1 MSTEKIAAEK
11 VVSIHYTL
19 TNDDGEVLDSS
30 AGGDPLVYLHGAGNI
45 VPGLEKELEGKIAG
59 EKLEVVVPA
68 ADGYGEREGPGPQS
82 VPRSVF
88 EGVDVEP
95 GMSFVVEDEDGEEM
109 AMWVV
114 EVGDE
119 EVLIDSNHP
128 LAGETLHFSV
138 EVVGV
143 RAATEDELTH
153 GHAHDGHHHH

>member
-1 MSTEKIAAEK
+1 VSTEKIAAEK

-45 VPGLEKELEGKIAG
+45 VPGLERQLEGKGPG

-68 ADGYGEREGPGPQS
+68 VDGYGEREGPGPQS

-114 EVGDE
+114 EVGDD

-138 EVVGV
+138 EVIEV
-143 RAATEDELTH
+143 RAATEDELAH